1 MQRRSVLTAAC
12 LALLAAPAAIAASA
26 PDAATED
33 WEIGPVVRGKNLSPG
48 MSSRPYPTRGGWA
61 FDFPAPDAAAGHVHY
76 VTFRPGSLAGKSRL
90 TVRYR
95 IDAAPGTRF
104 VPQEI
109 PKLPA
114 AISLYL
120 QRRGDTWTAKG
131 RYEHYRWYAP
141 AASVRVIAPGVHEIS
156 VRLDDPDW
164 ISIKAKTSGSVPGA
178 MQAAVDDVDRVGLT
192 FGALGDGRGHGVF
205 ATRPARFTLLSFQI
219 R

>member
-1 MQRRSVLTAAC
+1 MKRRSLLAIAC
-12 LALLAAPAAIAASA
+12 LSILAAPAAIAAA
-26 PDAATED
+26 QGGDG
-33 WEIGPVVRGKNLSPG
+33 WEIGPVIRGKNYSPG
-48 MSSRPYPTRGGWA
+48 MPPAPRPTSGGFT

-76 VTFRPGSLAGKSRL
+76 VTFRPGSLAGKSRMI
-90 TVRYR
+90 VRYR

-120 QRRGDTWTAKG
+120 QRRGDNWTGRG
-131 RYEHYRWYAP
+131 RYEDYRWYSP

-164 ISIKAKTSGSVPGA
+164 ISVKAKTSGSLPGA
-178 MQAAVDDVDRVGLT
+178 MQAAVDDADRVGLT

-205 ATRPARFTLLSFQI
+205 ATAPARFTLLSFRI
-219 R
+219 V